1 MIEWHIGCSGFHYKD
16 WKEVFYP
23 KGVPQR
29 KWFEYYGEHF
39 KTLELN
45 VTFYR
50 FPVVSM
56 LQSWYERSAP
66 DFTFSVKAPRI
77 ITHFKKLND
86 CGELLHDFYQTIE
99 EGLKEK
105 TGCVLFQF
113 PPGFHFSEERLT
125 KIIDS
130 LDPNFP
136 NVVEFRHESWWKKEV
151 YKELGKNK
159 ISFSGMSHPRLPETV
174 IENTSMLYYRMH
186 GVPHLYQ
193 SPYSTEHL
201 KKFIKDVQACGK
213 IKKAFIYFN
222 NDIGCNA
229 VKNATEMKALVA
241 KNNPGSSRGRNC
253 ND

>member
-50 FPVVSM
+50 FPQVQM
-56 LQSWYERSAP
+56 LKSWYERSAP
-66 DFTFSVKAPRI
+66 DFSFSVKAPRA

-86 CGELLHDFYQTIE
+86 CDKFLRDFYNTVE

-113 PPGFHFSEERLT
+113 PPRYSFTEERLE
-125 KIIDS
+125 KIIES
-130 LDPNFP
+130 LYPQFP
-136 NVVEFRHESWWKKEV
+136 NVVEFRHESWWNEKV
-151 YKELGKNK
+151 YKELGQNN
-159 ISFSGMSHPRLPETV
+159 ITFSGMSHPLLPGTV
-174 IENTSMLYYRMH
+174 VENNSLLYYRMH
-186 GVPHLYQ
+186 GVPQLYR
-193 SPYSTEHL
+193 SPYSTADL
-201 KKFIKDVQACGK
+201 KKLVTKIRSSKK
-213 IKKAFIYFN
+213 IKKVFIYFN

-229 VKNATEMKALVA
+229 VTNAAELQVLAGGK
-241 KNNPGSSRGRNC
+241 
-253 ND
+253 